1 MNGIFLW
8 TRILWRTVFM
18 RWNFEKKQ
26 QNRATFL
33 LDRLLIIYIKIST
46 DTLMKFRVIND
57 ILIKKFLH
65 KYLYIILYA
74 LQFEAVSDKYFA
86 FYKFFE
92 FCLRWSLQCLL
103 KLETSEKHLEQ
114 TLHIYGF
121 SPVWVLTWRWKLQDK
136 YVE

>member
-1 MNGIFLW
+1 
-8 TRILWRTVFM
+8 M
-18 RWNFEKKQ
+18 RLNFVKRQ

-92 FCLRWSLQCLL
+92 FCLR
-103 KLETSEKHLEQ
+103 
-114 TLHIYGF
+114 
-121 SPVWVLTWRWKLQDK
+121 
-136 YVE
+136 